1 MKPARKREMVDQVRA
16 AWQVSIRRSCR
27 ALPVDRS
34 SYHYRS
40 KRAGQAPLTKRIKEI
55 AETRVRYGYRRIH
68 VLLRREGWQV
78 NVKRVCRLYREQ
90 GLQLRN
96 KSPKRRVKAKLRD
109 GRSPAT
115 APNQV
120 WAMDFVHDQL
130 FDGRKIRVL
139 TVIDTFTR
147 LSPAIAVRQS
157 FRGIDV
163 VATLERVT
171 HELGHPE
178 TIRLDNGPEFI
189 SKELDLWAFVHGVTL
204 DFSRPG
210 KPTDNAFIES
220 LNGKFRAECLN
231 ANWFMSL
238 DEAIEKC
245 EAWRRDYNEVRPH
258 SAIGNEVPAALHRTT
273 GNPGQPA
280 VR

>member
-1 MKPARKREMVDQVRA
+1 MKPARKRQLVDEVRTV
-16 AWQVSIRRSCR
+16 WRVSIRRACR

-40 KRAGQAPLTKRIKEI
+40 KRSGQAVLTKRIKEI

-68 VLLRREGWQV
+68 VLLRREGWLV
-78 NVKRVCRLYREQ
+78 NAKRVCRLYREM

-96 KSPKRRVKAKLRD
+96 KSPKRRVKAQLRE
-109 GRSPAT
+109 GRAPASE
-115 APNQV
+115 PNQV

-139 TVIDTFTR
+139 TIVDTFTR
-147 LSPAIAVRQS
+147 LSPAIEVRQQ
-157 FRGIDV
+157 FRGADV
-163 VATLERVT
+163 VEVLERVS
-171 HELGHPE
+171 HEMGYPK

-189 SKELDLWAFVHGVTL
+189 SKELDLWAFMRGVTL

-231 ANWFMSL
+231 ANWFLSL
-238 DEAIEKC
+238 DEARRKC

-258 SAIGNEVPAALHRTT
+258 SAIGNQVPAMLHRSA
-273 GNPGQPA
+273 GNPGQAA

>member
-1 MKPARKREMVDQVRA
+1 MKPARKREMVDHVRT
-16 AWQVSIRRSCR
+16 AWRVSIRRACH
-27 ALPVDRS
+27 AVPVDRS
-34 SYHYRS
+34 TYHYRS
-40 KRAGQAPLTKRIKEI
+40 KRTGQAPLSKRIKEI

-68 VLLRREGWQV
+68 VLLRREGWPV

-115 APNQV
+115 EPNQV

-139 TVIDTFTR
+139 TIVDTFTR
-147 LSPAIAVRQS
+147 LSPAIDVRQS
-157 FRGIDV
+157 YRGANV
-163 VATLERVT
+163 VETLERAAG
-171 HELGHPE
+171 EIGYPK

-189 SKELDLWAFVHGVTL
+189 SRELDLWAFMHDVTL

-231 ANWFMSL
+231 VHWFLSL
-238 DEAIEKC
+238 DEARGKC

-258 SAIGNEVPAALHRTT
+258 SAIGNLVPAALHRAAS
-273 GNPGQPA
+273 NPVQLA
-280 VR
+280 AR